1 VSLAFSNLL
10 KPVKLMALPFS
21 SLLQCLV
28 GNAAVPP
35 VNAAGNGLAVADLIW
50 GRLRA

>member
-1 VSLAFSNLL
+1 MFTSVFT
-10 KPVKLMALPFS
+10 LPGH
-21 SLLQCLV
+21 QCLV